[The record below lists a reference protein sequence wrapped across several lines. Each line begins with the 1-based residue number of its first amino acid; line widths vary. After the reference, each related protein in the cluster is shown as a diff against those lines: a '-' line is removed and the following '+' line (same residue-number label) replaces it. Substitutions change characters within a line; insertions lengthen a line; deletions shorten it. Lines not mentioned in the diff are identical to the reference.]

1 MRGFSFTYFFVSDII
16 GYMTVKNKKVTIEDL
31 AVMVKKGF
39 DEIRSEM
46 GTKKDL
52 NELRVELKC
61 DIKELGEQLN
71 HRMEGVELKIS
82 SYASS
87 WEREHSQLH
96 DWVTE
101 LDKRVNKLEDK
112 VTK

>member
-1 MRGFSFTYFFVSDII
+1 MKS
-16 GYMTVKNKKVTIEDL
+16 KNKKVTIIEDL

-46 GTKKDL
+46 GTKKDI
-52 NELRVELKC
+52 NELRVELKGE
-61 DIKELGEQLN
+61 IKELGDQLN
-71 HRMEGVELKIS
+71 HRMEGIELKVS

-101 LDKRVNKLEDK
+101 LDKRINKLEDK
-112 VTK
+112 VSK